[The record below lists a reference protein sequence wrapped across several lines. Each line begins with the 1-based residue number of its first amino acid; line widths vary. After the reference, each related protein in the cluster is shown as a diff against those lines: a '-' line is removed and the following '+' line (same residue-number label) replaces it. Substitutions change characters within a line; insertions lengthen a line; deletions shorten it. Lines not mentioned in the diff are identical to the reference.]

1 MSNLTLTWGRY
12 DQARFERMSLTDQRH
27 IAWKL
32 LDLALKSCVV
42 RRTLGS
48 LSNNASGNGLCC
60 YCLSNRAK
68 VNIKN
73 HLSGQRAIVRPAC
86 PAASIVLITEK
97 QGGHAR
103 LRVIQCGY
111 LRWIVVYI
119 VLCKKRLSI
128 RIGGAEIAACWKCMI
143 PPSSL

>member
-111 LRWIVVYI
+111 LR
-119 VLCKKRLSI
+119 
-128 RIGGAEIAACWKCMI
+128 
-143 PPSSL
+143 

>member
-1 MSNLTLTWGRY
+1 MVV
-12 DQARFERMSLTDQRH
+12 QAYFDSWKAQNVYNYKWVIWRWPRDDITKHVSKDCHWQTDGILH
-27 IAWKL
+27 GEHWSWL
-32 LDLALKSCVV
+32 PSCAF

-48 LSNNASGNGLCC
+48 LKGNASGLGLCC

-73 HLSGQRAIVRPAC
+73 HLSDQRAIVRPAC

-103 LRVIQCGY
+103 LRIFQWEY
-111 LRWIVVYI
+111 LRRLVVD
-119 VLCKKRLSI
+119 VVHCRI
-128 RIGGAEIAACWKCMI
+128 RHLFK
-143 PPSSL
+143 